1 MAKIGEVSELL
12 ALKFGL
18 SPSLLALFAR
28 VLVEGQVRERDRRGP
43 GAGAMGARDIA
54 NFLIAILGS
63 RERPKDAVKAVNQV
77 GPLLPP
83 EDKRW
88 RDVFHF
94 LPVPSLSALPE
105 KHTFADALTALLE
118 SLASGEFKSSVSAAL
133 QQEADLD
140 SSRPNVAIEVTV
152 SGPRPRPE
160 ISISIFPSYDD
171 EDVPIDP
178 KEATIAYDHRI
189 SSRGRRLPKFDPP
202 FVAHDPNVDLRFT
215 QTFRNATLMALAEL
229 LRGDKAR
236 IRGSPP

>member
-1 MAKIGEVSELL
+1 MAKIGDVSRIL

-28 VLVEGQVRERDRRGP
+28 VLAEGHVRERDRRGP

-63 RERPKDAVKAVNQV
+63 WERPKDAVKAVSQI

-83 EDKRW
+83 KDKRW

-94 LPVPSLSALPE
+94 LPAPSLCALPQD
-105 KHTFADALTALLE
+105 HTFADALTALLE
-118 SLASGEFKSSVSAAL
+118 SLASGEFEASASEAL

-140 SSRPNVAIEVTV
+140 SNRPNASIEVTV

-160 ISISIFPSYDD
+160 ISISIFTYDD
-171 EDVPIDP
+171 EDLPIGP
-178 KEATIAYDHRI
+178 EATIAYDYRWP
-189 SSRGRRLPKFDPP
+189 RFNAQD
-202 FVAHDPNVDLRFT
+202 ADVDLRFR
-215 QTFRNATLMALAEL
+215 QTFGNATLIALAEL
-229 LRGDKAR
+229 LRGDK
-236 IRGSPP
+236 

>member
-1 MAKIGEVSELL
+1 MAKIGEVSKIL

-28 VLVEGQVRERDRRGP
+28 VLVEGQVREKDRRGP

-63 RERPKDAVKAVNQV
+63 WERPKDAVKAVNQI

-83 EDKRW
+83 KDMRW

-94 LPVPSLSALPE
+94 LPVPSLSGLPQD
-105 KHTFADALTALLE
+105 HTFADALTALLE
-118 SLASGEFKSSVSAAL
+118 SLASGEFEASVSEAL

-140 SSRPNVAIEVTV
+140 SYRPNVWIEVTV

-160 ISISIFPSYDD
+160 ISISTVTHDD
-171 EDVPIDP
+171 EGVPSGP
-178 KEATIAYDHRI
+178 EATIAYDYRWP
-189 SSRGRRLPKFDPP
+189 RFAAQDP
-202 FVAHDPNVDLRFT
+202 DVDLRFR
-215 QTFRNATLMALAEL
+215 QTFGNATLIALAQL
-229 LRGDKAR
+229 LRGDK
-236 IRGSPP
+236 

>member
-12 ALKFGL
+12 ASKFGL

-28 VLVEGQVRERDRRGP
+28 VLAEGHVREKDRRGP

-83 EDKRW
+83 EEKRW
-88 RDVFHF
+88 QDVFHF

-105 KHTFADALTALLE
+105 KHTFASALTALLE
-118 SLASGEFKSSVSAAL
+118 SLASGEFQSSVSAAL

-140 SSRPNVAIEVTV
+140 SSRPNVEIKVTV
-152 SGPRPRPE
+152 SGPFPRPE
-160 ISISIFPSYDD
+160 ISISSILYDD
-171 EDVPIDP
+171 EDVPIVQS
-178 KEATIAYDHRI
+178 AGTIPYDYRI
-189 SSRGRRLPKFDPP
+189 NVRGRLPWFDPP
-202 FVAHDPNVDLRFT
+202 LVAQDPNVDLRFT
-215 QTFRNATLMALAEL
+215 QTFGNATLIALAEL
-229 LRGDKAR
+229 LRGDK
-236 IRGSPP
+236 